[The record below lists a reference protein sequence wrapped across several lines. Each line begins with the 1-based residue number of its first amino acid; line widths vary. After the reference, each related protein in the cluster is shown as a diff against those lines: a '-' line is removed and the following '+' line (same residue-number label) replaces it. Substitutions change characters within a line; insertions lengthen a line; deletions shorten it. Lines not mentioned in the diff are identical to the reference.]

1 MRVLLI
7 CPGAILYAEQPLG
20 ILYLSSRLKQ
30 AGHETRVWAPSSMD
44 YYLKRLVFSKGSL
57 CKEIE
62 RFKPQLVGFSV
73 ASASFS
79 YTLKIAKM
87 VKAHSKVPIIF
98 GGPHP
103 TVDPESTLTHPL
115 VDMICI
121 GEGEEALV
129 ELVNEMEKDG
139 DTTRIANIWCK
150 FNGQIF
156 RNSVRPLIQDLDSL
170 PFPDREALAPRIYSK
185 GLNVITSRGCPYHC
199 SYCIEDYMHHLYR
212 GKGRQLRFRDI
223 SRIIEEL
230 RVAAKRYEAKLI
242 IFSDE
247 TFTAHRKRC
256 IEFCH
261 YYEKEIGVPFL
272 CQTRAN
278 TVDRETLKALKS
290 AGCIGVHIGI
300 EAGNDY
306 LRNEILERGLSRETI
321 INAFALAMEAGLN
334 TSSFNMVGAPFET
347 EETIWETIKLNR
359 EVRPDETKVAILMPY
374 KGTKVRTYFEENGL
388 LPPTEKINLDYDAT
402 VVQRLPKISRY
413 RLLSYKT
420 FFGAYVKVAEKDYF
434 LLNVLRRAYE
444 FLLRLLPANGRLPLV
459 AQFGMNRVLKVILKQ

>member
-30 AGHETRVWAPSSMD
+30 AGHETRVWTPSSMD
-44 YYLKRLVFSKGSL
+44 FYLKRLVFSKGSL
-57 CKEIE
+57 RREIE
-62 RFKPQLVGFSV
+62 RFNPQLVGFSV
-73 ASASFS
+73 TSAIFS
-79 YTLKIAKM
+79 YTLQIAKM
-87 VKAHSKVPIIF
+87 VKAHAKVPIIF

-103 TVDPESTLTHPL
+103 TVDPESTLAHPL
-115 VDMICI
+115 VDMICT

-156 RNSVRPLIQDLDSL
+156 RNPVRPLIKDLDSL
-170 PFPDREALAPRIYSK
+170 PFPDRDALAPGIYSK

-199 SYCIEDYMHHLYR
+199 SYCIENYMHHLYR

-223 SRIIEEL
+223 FKVIEEL
-230 RVAAKRYEAKLI
+230 KVAVRRYEPKLI

-247 TFTAHRKRC
+247 TFTAHRKHC
-256 IEFCH
+256 VEFCH
-261 YYEKEIGVPFL
+261 YYEKEVGVPFL

-278 TVDRETLKALKS
+278 TVDLETLKALKS
-290 AGCIGVHIGI
+290 AGCISVHIGI
-300 EAGNDY
+300 EAGNNY

-321 INAFALAMEAGLN
+321 INAFALAKEVGLS
-334 TSSFNMVGAPFET
+334 TASFNMLGAPFET

-359 EVRPDETKVAILMPY
+359 EVRPDETPVAILTPY
-374 KGTKVRTYFEENGL
+374 KGTKVRTYFEENGW
-388 LPPTEKINLDYDAT
+388 LPPAQEITLDYDAY
-402 VVQRLPKISRY
+402 VVQRLPTISRH

-420 FFGAYVKVAEKDYF
+420 FFGAYVKSPEKGYF

-444 FLLRLLPANGRLPLV
+444 FLLQLLPANSRLPLV
-459 AQFGMNRVLKVILKQ
+459 AQFGMRRVLRVILKQ